1 MDELAK
7 RIYENQEEYN
17 KLFIELANC
26 FKEENTNKSVMFTS
40 TRSSEI
46 DNLLKSIN
54 EVRNNLEV
62 LEGVKAYLDAEEKR
76 VYNHG

>member
-1 MDELAK
+1 MNELSK

-17 KLFIELANC
+17 RLFIELANS
-26 FKEENTNKSVMFTS
+26 FKENHNKSVMFAS

-62 LEGVKAYLDAEEKR
+62 LKGVKAYLDTEEKK

>member
-1 MDELAK
+1 MDELSK

-17 KLFIELANC
+17 RLFIELANS
-26 FKEENTNKSVMFTS
+26 FKEDTNKSVMFAS

-54 EVRNNLEV
+54 NVRNNLEV
-62 LEGVKAYLDAEEKR
+62 LEGVKAYLDAEEKK
-76 VYNHG
+76 VYNNG